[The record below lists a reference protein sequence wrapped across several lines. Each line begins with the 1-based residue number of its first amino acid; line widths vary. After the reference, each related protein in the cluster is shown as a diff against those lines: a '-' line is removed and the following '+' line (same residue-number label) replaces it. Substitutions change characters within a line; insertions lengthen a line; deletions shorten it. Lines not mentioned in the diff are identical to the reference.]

1 MGREVHA
8 RRTVLVRPGESMNR
22 KDTTLLRLVN
32 RLSDVEYVATTY
44 AEAAAIALEVQ
55 AQLVDLIGEEG

>member
-1 MGREVHA
+1 
-8 RRTVLVRPGESMNR
+8 MNR